1 LTVAQRII
9 LSYKCEQNQNNESNQ
24 QQKNSTGVSLGVGS
38 LLKLGIVTPEDCGLL
53 WALPVLREGQGG
65 ADVSS

>member
-1 LTVAQRII
+1 MNPT
-9 LSYKCEQNQNNESNQ
+9 NN
-24 QQKNSTGVSLGVGS
+24 KNSTAVSLGVGS